1 MTVGWDAFTVSTWS
15 DRTFVKRFLFEN
27 YIQIFQKKKQ
37 IFIKTNFHQKKTDR
51 FENFEYR
58 LT

>member
-27 YIQIFQKKKQ
+27 YIQIFQKKNKCLSKQ
-37 IFIKTNFHQKKTDR
+37 IFIKKKQIDLKISNTA
-51 FENFEYR
+51 
-58 LT
+58 